1 MSYRDSKSYYK
12 KEYHS
17 KNPNKNWSD
26 NNSDYYSRY
35 DHNPRKT
42 YPVKESYSNHSNN
55 HHSKPKYEISKYN
68 SNPRR
73 STKESANSI
82 KKHSWSSEK
91 DGERRNERNFLD
103 YIGIETNENII
114 AKRQH
119 QIDASKASLA
129 YTRYS
134 MLVAKNQRITDM
146 PQTPNKFMKTDTDRW
161 MRTVKKWVKQLR
173 GWELP
178 GSLSLP
184 SPVWVPE
191 EKRPQESSP
200 TPPPLL
206 DYESDTSIESPEK
219 EKYRPPK
226 RGVFYEKKNERKR
239 RRSFT
244 PSPPRGRS
252 YNYNSQ
258 TAHHKYPRTSHDT
271 KYPSRGYTKK
281 IHHEAF
287 SNTQDFIP
295 NSPKVE
301 RKVSYV
307 KDYGPRFTHTTRLAT
322 SNQKEDL
329 RLRMKSNNHRN
340 YRNDTERTSY
350 TNISWSPD
358 NSPRRATHSN
368 YSSYGRPRSL
378 DAIPRDRLTSPITP
392 PTPLM
397 KEITPEF
404 DIPGQDWEMKNEVV
418 LLDV

>member
-1 MSYRDSKSYYK
+1 MSYRESTSYYK
-12 KEYHS
+12 KEYLS

-26 NNSDYYSRY
+26 NNEYYSRY
-35 DHNPRKT
+35 KQNPRKT
-42 YPVKESYSNHSNN
+42 YPVRESYSNHSNN
-55 HHSKPKYEISKYN
+55 HHSKPKYETSNYN
-68 SNPRR
+68 PTSRK
-73 STKESANSI
+73 STRESANSHR
-82 KKHSWSSEK
+82 KQSWSSEK
-91 DGERRNERNFLD
+91 DGKKRNERNFLD
-103 YIGIETNENII
+103 YIGVETDESII

-119 QIDASKASLA
+119 QIDAAKASLA

-161 MRTVKKWVKQLR
+161 MRTVKKWVSQLR

-206 DYESDTSIESPEK
+206 DYESESSEESP

-226 RGVFYEKKNERKR
+226 RGEFYEKKNERKR
-239 RRSFT
+239 RRSLT
-244 PSPPRGRS
+244 PSPPRERP

-258 TAHHKYPRTSHDT
+258 PSHHKYPRTSHDT
-271 KYPSRGYTKK
+271 QYPPRGYTKK
-281 IHHEAF
+281 IHYEAF
-287 SNTQDFIP
+287 SNTEDFIS

-307 KDYGPRFTHTTRLAT
+307 KDYGPRFTHTTRPTT
-322 SNQKEDL
+322 SNHKEDL
-329 RLRMKSNNHRN
+329 RLRMKANNHRN
-340 YRNDTERTSY
+340 YRTDTERPSY

-358 NSPRRATHSN
+358 NSPRRPTHSSTH
-368 YSSYGRPRSL
+368 YSYGRPRSL
-378 DAIPRDRLTSPITP
+378 DIPRDRLTSPITP